1 MLRLY
6 YNDRLTDLIQ
16 HLGPENVFVSIVE
29 SGSQEDTKGALRE
42 LEGKLDA
49 LGVTHKISLGIDVTE
64 QSESLKKVPKEGE
77 DRSGWIFTG
86 RGEQGWEVRRI
97 PYLAALRNQAME
109 PLEEM
114 KDRRKFDR
122 VLWINDV
129 VFSTE
134 DVTTLLTTRDGSYAA
149 ACSFDFSNDPQI
161 YYDTFALRD
170 SSSLKT
176 ASQRYPYFFSSLSRQ
191 HLYHNLPIP
200 VASCWNGLI
209 SLDASPFYATPPL
222 KFRGIS
228 DSLANEHLEGSECC
242 LIHAD
247 NPLRQERGV
256 WMNPNV
262 RVAYNASSYSHVNG
276 GMEVKSSYP
285 GVHTGIPDGDGSFWP
300 GGWEVVRGA
309 WVNRWA
315 RWGKKAQI
323 WSENRMVVGR
333 VQRWIE
339 KGKNLNPPEDRVEPG
354 MECLVNEMQVLYQNG
369 WQHV

>member
-16 HLGPENVFVSIVE
+16 HLGPQNVFVSIVE
-29 SGSQEDTKGALRE
+29 SGSQEDTKGALSE
-42 LEGKLDA
+42 LEGKLNA
-49 LGVTHKISLGIDVTE
+49 LGVEHRISLGINVTE
-64 QSESLKKVPKEGE
+64 QTESLKKVPKEGE
-77 DRSGWIFTG
+77 DRTGWIFTG

-114 KDRRKFDR
+114 KDKLKFDR

-134 DVTTLLTTRDGSYAA
+134 DVTTLLSTRDGAYAA
-149 ACSFDFSNDPQI
+149 ACAFDFSNDPQI

-170 SSSLKT
+170 SLGFKT
-176 ASQRYPYFFSSLSRQ
+176 ASQRYPYFFSPVSRQ
-191 HLYHNLPIP
+191 ALYHNLPIP

-209 SLDASPFYATPPL
+209 SLDASPFYATHPL

-247 NPLRQERGV
+247 NPLRQEKGI

-262 RVAYNASSYSHVNG
+262 RVAYRAAPYSAVNG
-276 GMEVKSSYP
+276 GMEIKSSIAN
-285 GVHTGIPDGDGSFWP
+285 VVTGIPGGDGSFWP

-309 WVNRWA
+309 WANRWA
-315 RWGKKAQI
+315 RGLKKVKI
-323 WSENRMVVGR
+323 WSETRMVLGR
-333 VQRWIE
+333 VQNWIE
-339 KGKNLNPPEDRVEPG
+339 KGRNLDPSEERREPG
-354 MECLVNEMQVLYQNG
+354 MECLVNEMQVLFQNG
-369 WQHV
+369 WHHI